1 MQNIFFQGNSSTPTV
16 NFDVN
21 KGLIEISGRSIPE
34 NALKFYT
41 PLIQWIKEYQKK
53 PKQKTTVNF
62 NIEYFN
68 TSSSK
73 SILQILKVLEQM
85 YEAGFD
91 IVLNWFYKDDD
102 ILEIGEDYQM
112 LIHLPFN
119 MIKTEQ

>member
-1 MQNIFFQGNSSTPTV
+1 MQNISFQGNSSTPTV
-16 NFDVN
+16 NFDFD
-21 KGLIEISGRSIPE
+21 KGLVEISGRSIPE
-34 NALKFYT
+34 NALKFYM
-41 PLIQWIKEYQKK
+41 PLIQWVKDYQKN
-53 PKQKTTVNF
+53 PKQKTTINF
-62 NIEYFN
+62 TIEYFN

-85 YEAGFD
+85 YGAGFN

-119 MIKTEQ
+119 MIKIE